1 MLMRM
6 WSSNFLLLLVGI
18 ENDTT
23 TLEDMISSIELKRS
37 VVARCLQRWDGEEEW
52 VEHKR
57 FLGQ

>member
-1 MLMRM
+1 M
-6 WSSNFLLLLVGI
+6 LLVGI